1 MCGRYALHAQPEVI
15 ALQFG
20 LAEAPKGLRARYNIA
35 PSQEVPVVRCRPG
48 GERELVPMRW
58 GLVPHWSK
66 EPKTGFSTINARAE
80 TVDAKPAYR
89 TAFRRR
95 RCLVPASGWYEWQA
109 TPRGKQP
116 CYFRP
121 RTGELLAFAGLWERW
136 GEGEEAFDSYTIIV
150 TDAND
155 LARTVHNRM
164 PVVLGPDAYA
174 VWLEP
179 AITDAYKLKPLLV
192 PCPDEWLEA
201 YAVSTGVNSPR
212 NDEAALIDRCKHR
225 D

>member
-35 PSQEVPVVRCRPG
+35 PSQPAPVIRQETEGR
-48 GERELVPMRW
+48 RELVLMRW

-66 EPKTGFSTINARAE
+66 EPKTSYSTINAMAE
-80 TVDAKPAYR
+80 TVDTKPAYR

-95 RCLVPASGWYEWQA
+95 RCLVPASGWFEWQA

-116 CYFRP
+116 WYYRP
-121 RTGELLAFAGLWERW
+121 KEGELLAFAGLWERW

-155 LARTVHNRM
+155 VARPIHNRM
-164 PVVLGPDAYA
+164 PVVLGRDTYESWLDPGATDPAA
-174 VWLEP
+174 V
-179 AITDAYKLKPLLV
+179 KPLLV
-192 PCPDEWLEA
+192 PCPTEWLEV
-201 YAVSTGVNSPR
+201 Y
-212 NDEAALIDRCKHR
+212 
-225 D
+225 

>member
-15 ALQFG
+15 ALEFG
-20 LAEAPKGLRARYNIA
+20 LAESPQGLRARYNIA
-35 PSQEVPVVRCRPG
+35 PTQDAPVIRLRADG
-48 GERELVPMRW
+48 KRELALMRW

-66 EPKTGFSTINARAE
+66 EPKTSYSTINAMAE

-95 RCLVPASGWYEWQA
+95 RCLVPAGGWYEWQA

-116 CYFRP
+116 WYFRA
-121 RTGELLAFAGLWERW
+121 REGELMAFAGLWERW

-155 LARTVHNRM
+155 LARPIHNRM
-164 PVVLGPDAYA
+164 PVLLNRGTYA
-174 VWLEP
+174 AWLDPGSTDP
-179 AITDAYKLKPLLV
+179 AMLKPLLV
-192 PCPDEWLEA
+192 PSPAEWLEVFP
-201 YAVSTGVNSPR
+201 VSTRVNSPK
-212 NDEAALIDRCKHR
+212 NDGPELLQPL
-225 D
+225 